1 MKKIRIIYLIIVLLM
16 FIITI
21 TSMFYLPDTISV
33 HWTSGGIQKGSKFY
47 LFAVPV
53 IALITWL
60 GTPTIFK
67 TNRGKENSFL
77 NKLMIWVLI
86 PILALL
92 NIIWIFNA

>member
-1 MKKIRIIYLIIVLLM
+1 MKIRIIYFIIVLLL
-16 FIITI
+16 FAITI

-47 LFAVPV
+47 LFVVPV

-67 TNRGKENSFL
+67 SNKGKENSFL

-86 PILALL
+86 PVLACINIVWILKA
-92 NIIWIFNA
+92 